1 MVYKV
6 TILKDLPSIPAG
18 YSFCYEEGGRGKGPV
33 IFELNNTKSRYIS
46 ESNRSFLIDAILWH
60 SKNWMKIEPLY
71 QNLVDLRCPY
81 CGNPYGIIR
90 AGKSNPL
97 TGNPRIK
104 IEYSCGHGECS
115 FEIFSS
121 KESSSKEG

>member
-60 SKNWMKIEPLY
+60 SKKLDEN
-71 QNLVDLRCPY
+71 
-81 CGNPYGIIR
+81 
-90 AGKSNPL
+90 
-97 TGNPRIK
+97 
-104 IEYSCGHGECS
+104 
-115 FEIFSS
+115 
-121 KESSSKEG
+121 

>member
-60 SKNWMKIEPLY
+60 LQYSLSRP
-71 QNLVDLRCPY
+71 
-81 CGNPYGIIR
+81 
-90 AGKSNPL
+90 SN
-97 TGNPRIK
+97 RR
-104 IEYSCGHGECS
+104 
-115 FEIFSS
+115 
-121 KESSSKEG
+121 

>member
-33 IFELNNTKSRYIS
+33 IYELNNTKSRYIS

-90 AGKSNPL
+90 AGKPRSS
-97 TGNPRIK
+97 TGNPCIE
-104 IEYSCGHGECS
+104 IEYSCGHGEAS